1 MFRRLETTDT
11 PIRMRYEGREI
22 RARAGESVA
31 AALLAAGIESC
42 RDHPKTGR
50 PRAPFCLM
58 GTCFECL
65 VTIDGVP
72 NRQACLVPAADGL
85 VIERQRGP
93 ASPEPEATTNPEP
106 EATTNPKP
114 ETP

>member
-1 MFRRLETTDT
+1 
-11 PIRMRYEGREI
+11 MRFEGREI

-31 AALLAAGIESC
+31 AALLAAGIEIC
-42 RDHPKTGR
+42 RDHPKTGL

-65 VTIDGVP
+65 VTIDGQP

-85 VIERQRGP
+85 IIERGTGGALP
-93 ASPEPEATTNPEP
+93 
-106 EATTNPKP
+106 
-114 ETP
+114 